1 MNRFYKYILAGLIA
15 LSSNFALAAGS
26 VDTAPTSV
34 SEMVG
39 YAGLVGTSMSTLSG
53 SAITILG
60 IIILI
65 MGVISLGGVVAGVL
79 KKIFG

>member
-34 SEMVG
+34 SEMVN
-39 YAGLVGTSMSTLSG
+39 YVTLVGTSMNGLSAA
-53 SAITILG
+53 AIVIMG
-60 IIILI
+60 IIILV